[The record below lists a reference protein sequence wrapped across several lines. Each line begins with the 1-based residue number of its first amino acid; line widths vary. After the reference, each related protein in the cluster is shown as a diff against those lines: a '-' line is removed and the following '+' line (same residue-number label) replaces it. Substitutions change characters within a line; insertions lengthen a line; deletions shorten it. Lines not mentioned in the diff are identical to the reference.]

1 MSETFKLVILYNAK
15 NNAYTVLDHNL
26 SPEEASRLVRDL
38 RSEPLSAFAVNQR
51 VKHEE
56 GDPKACRQCREE
68 VRRASS
74 GLTPRPRFQRRNPE

>member
-51 VKHEE
+51 VQHEE